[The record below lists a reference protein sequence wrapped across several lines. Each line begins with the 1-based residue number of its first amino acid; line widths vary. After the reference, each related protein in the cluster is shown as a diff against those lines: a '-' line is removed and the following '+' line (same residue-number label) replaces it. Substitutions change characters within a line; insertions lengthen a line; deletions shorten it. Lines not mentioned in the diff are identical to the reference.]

1 MKSKIKKDIH
11 IGDHFGRLEVIG
23 QDPKRE
29 RYWVCKCNCEKET
42 IKPIRKD
49 HLLLGET
56 LSCGCIA
63 SEKTKQRNIENSTS
77 FFDWCNKNQRKDLL
91 ERWDYDLNAMSP
103 KDIAHYSRVKIYLK
117 CPSGKHSSHAHHL
130 SSHAKYVCPLCYK
143 ENTIYFP
150 KETREKINKTNLERY
165 GTTNPLNNPVIREKA
180 RRTCLRKYG
189 VRYPLSNSDIYNK
202 VKATNVERYGVE
214 NPFASPEIQA
224 KIKDVNL
231 EKYGVEHP
239 MQNEDV
245 RKTLEKTLMKKY
257 GVKYALKN
265 KEIREKANRSLY
277 NNGTAPCSS
286 QQRYICNLYSGKLN
300 YPIDYYH
307 ADMLLPDNI
316 ICEYDGAGH
325 DLCVRIGTV
334 TEKEFLRKEI
344 IRGIHM
350 RKNGYKEYRI
360 ISSTDNLPS
369 DETLLDMLNKARKYL
384 LSTSHT
390 WINFYVD
397 KGIVCNAEHRDGFN
411 YNYGAL
417 KNLRLTNK
425 ITQLKC

>member
-49 HLLLGET
+49 HLLFGET

-103 KDIAHYSRVKIYLK
+103 KDIARYSRVKIYLK

-150 KETREKINKTNLERY
+150 KETREKINKTNL
-165 GTTNPLNNPVIREKA
+165 
-180 RRTCLRKYG
+180 
-189 VRYPLSNSDIYNK
+189 
-202 VKATNVERYGVE
+202 ERYGVE

-265 KEIREKANRSLY
+265 KEIREKASRSLY